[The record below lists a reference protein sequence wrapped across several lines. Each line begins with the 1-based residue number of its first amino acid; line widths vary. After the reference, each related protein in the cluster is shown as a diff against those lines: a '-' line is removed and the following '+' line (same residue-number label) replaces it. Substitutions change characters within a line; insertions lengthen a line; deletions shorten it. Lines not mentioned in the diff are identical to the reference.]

1 MHPIE
6 HLRYVARA
14 RGADPAALV
23 RETAY
28 ALTSMRFDP
37 AGLVVS
43 CRRIVERHPDCA
55 ALWWLCASLLTS
67 TDPHAEAMRLAE
79 AIDAD
84 PTPAALAHVL
94 PDDAVI
100 VTIGDPVAASA
111 GLVRRGDVRVLAVE
125 SRHEASAFVRRLE
138 RADVPYEPVQ
148 PEALARAVGA
158 ADLVLLEAVAVS
170 DVRTVAPIG
179 SAAAAA
185 VAWSLDVPVW
195 LVAGLGRRLPDPYV
209 SAIADRLSAG
219 SEPWELDHDV
229 FATALVTHVASG
241 DGLTELAGES
251 AMGTP
256 AGQRGLG
263 VDCPLAPELLRI
275 SPI

>member
-1 MHPIE
+1 VHPIE

-14 RGADPAALV
+14 RGADPVALV

-55 ALWWLCASLLTS
+55 ALWWLCARLLTS
-67 TDPHAEAMRLAE
+67 TDPHAEAMRLGDVIA
-79 AIDAD
+79 DD
-84 PTPAALAHVL
+84 PTASELAHAL
-94 PDDAVI
+94 PDDAVV
-100 VTIGDPVAASA
+100 VTVGDPVTVSA
-111 GLVRRGDVRVLAVE
+111 GLARRGDVRVLAVE

-138 RADVPYEPVQ
+138 RADVAYEPVQ
-148 PEALARAVGA
+148 AEAIARAVGA
-158 ADLVLLEAVAVS
+158 ADVVLLEAVAVS
-170 DVRTVAPIG
+170 PERVVAPVG

-195 LVAGLGRRLPDPYV
+195 LVAGVGRRLPDPYASV
-209 SAIADRLSAG
+209 IADRLSAG
-219 SEPWELDHDV
+219 DEPWELDHDV
-229 FATALVTHVASG
+229 FATGLVTHVLGA
-241 DGLTELAGES
+241 DGLVDLAGE
-251 AMGTP
+251 P
-256 AGQRGLG
+256 ARLT